1 MKRLSESRPKLKD
14 RKKKAENQSEA
25 KNQNGSRKNSVL
37 KGDLKVATPRGRETP
52 SKTKS
57 EPVKST
63 DDKTTETR
71 STRSRDSTAK
81 IVTPVERRTT
91 EVAPARRV
99 TSLKTVAAGRR
110 MLPSRKII
118 LTRRATAAK
127 TLSARRKHV
136 LNRKIVSTA
145 KKRMDANSHRKVCVM
160 PLSITSELV
169 YVRMSECEL
178 LMLCVVLKPFS
189 P

>member
-1 MKRLSESRPKLKD
+1 MKRLSDSRPKLKD
-14 RKKKAENQSEA
+14 RKKKAEKLSEA
-25 KNQNGSRKNSVL
+25 KNQTRSRKDSVSM
-37 KGDLKVATPRGRETP
+37 GDSKAATPRGRETP

-81 IVTPVERRTT
+81 IITPDERRTT
-91 EVAPARRV
+91 AVAPARRV

-118 LTRRATAAK
+118 FTRRATAAK

-145 KKRMDANSHRKVCVM
+145 KKRMDANNHRKVCVM
-160 PLSITSELV
+160 PLSVTSEPG
-169 YVRMSECEL
+169 
-178 LMLCVVLKPFS
+178 LCQNVS
-189 P
+189 C